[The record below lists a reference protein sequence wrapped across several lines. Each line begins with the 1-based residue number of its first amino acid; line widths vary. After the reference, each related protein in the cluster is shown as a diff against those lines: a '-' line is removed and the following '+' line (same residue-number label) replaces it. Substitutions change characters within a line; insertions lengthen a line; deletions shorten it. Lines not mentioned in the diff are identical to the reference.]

1 MNFTTPVTFDS
12 ANRKKDRSVKLA
24 FTTNF
29 EVTNEDFAQMDRFV
43 QASGW
48 LGFKENQSITLDE
61 MPKEDAP
68 TEGGKTKLQ
77 RMRAVYFLIWRDH
90 TDQSEDFNAYWNRQ
104 FEKLLEK
111 LKERL
116 D

>member
-1 MNFTTPVTFDS
+1 MITIPVTFDS
-12 ANRKKDRSVKLA
+12 ANRKKDRSVKLS

-29 EVTNEDFAQMDRFV
+29 EISNEDFSNMDKLV
-43 QASGW
+43 QSIGW
-48 LGFKENQSITLDE
+48 LAYKQNESFALDDL
-61 MPKEDAP
+61 PAEDAP

-90 TDQSEDFNAYWNRQ
+90 TDQGEDFNSYWNRN
-104 FEKLLEK
+104 FEILIDK
-111 LKERL
+111 LKEKL